1 MSIMVSRDFESKNY
15 FMHLYNSNGVL
26 MTRIPV
32 NKEIASLNQR
42 EQYEYVKENH
52 PDLYKR
58 IK

>member
-15 FMHLYNSNGVL
+15 FMHLYNSNGLL